1 MKMVYIILIAVVLI
15 LAIAYLTYRKN
26 HNLAFDETRLK
37 DAISRVFSESGEST
51 MKRSDFLLRLK
62 QILGC
67 THKQALYMYGVA
79 RTKGLIEVDNKQV
92 SKAP

>member
-15 LAIAYLTYRKN
+15 LAIAYLTYRNN
-26 HNLAFDETRLK
+26 HNLAFNEARLK
-37 DAISRVFSESGEST
+37 DAINRVFSESGEST
-51 MKRSDFLLRLK
+51 MKRPDFLLRLK

-79 RTKGLIEVDNKQV
+79 RTKGLIVVENKQV
-92 SKAP
+92 SKAL